1 MSRQILDA
9 AKPYVFDVPIP
20 GQSLTHSPDEAY
32 PWEGP
37 PEITSQREGIQRLFL
52 EIIKPDN
59 METLVNMMSND
70 IPLANI
76 AELLIKTSFQKGKIN
91 ADLAITLLEP
101 TMFMLKSVA
110 EKVGVDPILS
120 DDEEL
125 DEIDENEDIQSNLDL
140 SNKIRTNQ
148 PIGQSVNKLQDLQKV
163 ASNIPLTSPK
173 LKEQLDNLDVSKVR
187 ASILQRQKNERN
199 PNASLLSK
207 EET

>member
-101 TMFMLKSVA
+101 TMFMLKSV
-110 EKVGVDPILS
+110 
-120 DDEEL
+120 
-125 DEIDENEDIQSNLDL
+125 DENEDIQSNLDL

-148 PIGQSVNKLQDLQKV
+148 PIGQSVNKLQDLQRV

-173 LKEQLDNLDVSKVR
+173 LKEQLDNLDVSKVK